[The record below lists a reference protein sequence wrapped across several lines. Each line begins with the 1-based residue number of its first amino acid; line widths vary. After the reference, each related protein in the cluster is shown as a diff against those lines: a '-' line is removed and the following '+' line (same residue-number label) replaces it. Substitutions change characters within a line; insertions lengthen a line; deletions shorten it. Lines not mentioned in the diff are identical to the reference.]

1 MSGALPGTLMSQTA
15 TSHRILIVDDNEA
28 IHYDFEKILASN
40 SHESLLEAEQALFP
54 DCQAEPSG
62 PEYQIQTATQGA
74 QALER
79 VQAEIREGRR
89 FTLAFVDMRM
99 PPGWDGVE
107 TVRRL
112 WEADPN
118 LQVAFVTAYSDWSWK
133 EVVSELG
140 VSDRLLIVKKPFEPV
155 EVQQLALAASARFDL
170 EERLRCRLDDLE
182 EAVEQRTAD
191 LRQARDAAEQA
202 NEIKGRFLANMSHEI
217 RTPLNGIMG
226 MYELLLDTP
235 LTSEQ
240 REYVTASHSS
250 AQTLLALLNDILD
263 LSRIES
269 NELKV
274 EARPFSLDSLLNETV
289 TLLTPNAA
297 NKNLAM
303 NLRIADSLP
312 PVVSSDS
319 ARIRQILTNLISN
332 AIRFT
337 PTGSVDVTAKVAS
350 RSSEQVDVILH
361 VSDTGVGISQEKQE
375 SIFAAFVQSDDS
387 TTRLFGGTG
396 LGLAISRQLAEM
408 LGGSLNVE
416 SVPGEGS
423 TFTVMLPLGIP
434 ENSLPDTNAKSTSPI
449 ENAGT
454 DSDNDREGVSSQPA
468 TSPHVLLVD
477 DHPFNRLFA
486 RRSLEKLNCTVVIAE
501 NGKQAVEKYR
511 DERFDLI
518 LMDCLMPV
526 MDGYTATQAI
536 RQLESS
542 SNQRV
547 PVVALTAQA
556 MEDDRAR
563 CMAADMDDFVS
574 KPLSIE
580 TLKKTVARWVN
591 HSAAPTTESVSG
603 E

>member
-1 MSGALPGTLMSQTA
+1 MSEPSTT
-15 TSHRILIVDDNEA
+15 HRILIVDDNEA
-28 IHYDFEKILASN
+28 IHSDFRKILTPASN
-40 SHESLLEAEQALFP
+40 GRLEEAERRFFQGTV
-54 DCQAEPSG
+54 AEPVR
-62 PEYQIQTATQGA
+62 PAYEIQTATQGA
-74 QALER
+74 EALEC
-79 VQAEIREGRR
+79 VQAELGKGRR

-112 WEADPN
+112 WEADPE
-118 LQVAFVTAYSDWSWK
+118 LQIAFVTAYSDWSWK
-133 EVVSELG
+133 EIVTELG

-155 EVQQLALAASARFDL
+155 EVQQLALASAARFDL
-170 EERLRCRLDDLE
+170 EERLKGRLGDLE
-182 EAVEQRTAD
+182 EAVEQRTKD

-202 NEIKGRFLANMSHEI
+202 SEVKGRFLANMSHEI

-250 AQTLLALLNDILD
+250 ATTLLALLNDILD

-269 NELKV
+269 SELKI
-274 EARPFSLDSLLNETV
+274 EERPFSLERLLKETIG
-289 TLLTPNAA
+289 LLTPNAA
-297 NKNLAM
+297 TKNLA
-303 NLRIADSLP
+303 LTLSVPKALP
-312 PVVSSDS
+312 EVVSSDS

-337 PTGSVDVTAKVAS
+337 PTGSVDVRLAVLDQTRERIDVA
-350 RSSEQVDVILH
+350 LH
-361 VSDTGVGISQEKQE
+361 VSDTGVGISEDKLE

-396 LGLAISRQLAEM
+396 LGLAISRQLSEM
-408 LGGSLNVE
+408 LGGSLDVE

-423 TFTVMLPLGIP
+423 TFTVRLKLRIP
-434 ENSLPDTNAKSTSPI
+434 EFAEGDAAPAPPEKLRQAPRCS
-449 ENAGT
+449 G
-454 DSDNDREGVSSQPA
+454 DSSA
-468 TSPHVLLVD
+468 PHVLLVD

-501 NGKQAVEKYR
+501 NGRQAVDKYR
-511 DERFDLI
+511 AEQFDLI

-536 RQLESS
+536 RQLEC
-542 SNQRV
+542 NTEFRV
-547 PVVALTAQA
+547 PVIALTAQS

-580 TLKKTVARWVN
+580 TLKRTVERWTGGVGV
-591 HSAAPTTESVSG
+591 PEDSVSG
-603 E
+603 G